1 MVLVHKVVK
10 ELALLCNV
18 RISKGFE
25 RADFASAAADV
36 DGARVRPCC
45 DGFHQS
51 FCDLSEPGAFV
62 FHGCMVV
69 PGFSARAEED
79 VPNLQFKVELRT
91 VHQVCS
97 GNSLRELRECGCR
110 G

>member
-1 MVLVHKVVK
+1 M
-10 ELALLCNV
+10 
-18 RISKGFE
+18 RT
-25 RADFASAAADV
+25 SAAADV
-36 DGARVRPCC
+36 DGAHARPCC
-45 DGFHQS
+45 AGFHRP
-51 FCDLSEPGAFV
+51 FWELPEPGVFV
-62 FHGCMVV
+62 FRDCMAI